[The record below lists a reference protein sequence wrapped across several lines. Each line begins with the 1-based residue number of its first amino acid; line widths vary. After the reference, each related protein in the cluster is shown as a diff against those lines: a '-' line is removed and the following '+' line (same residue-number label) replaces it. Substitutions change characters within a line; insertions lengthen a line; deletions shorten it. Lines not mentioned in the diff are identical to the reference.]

1 MHKILLWYILGIL
14 IGALNG
20 FFTSGAGQILVF
32 YLVFIKKYE
41 THMSRAL
48 SIVVLSV
55 SSIISLFFHIDFS
68 NIDYIKII
76 IVIAIGLI
84 FGFIGTKLMKKIQS
98 NVLNLISGI
107 LVAGL
112 SLYKFIEVL
121 VK

>member
-1 MHKILLWYILGIL
+1 MIYFLGIL

-98 NVLNLISGI
+98 NVLNIISGI